1 MHKEGVMKRK
11 EGWKS
16 KEERMEE
23 KKRKEVRMDQRK
35 QLSDKE

>member
-1 MHKEGVMKRK
+1 MHKGGVIKRK

-23 KKRKEVRMDQRK
+23 KKRKEVRMEK
-35 QLSDKE
+35 

>member
-1 MHKEGVMKRK
+1 MHKEGVIKRK

-23 KKRKEVRMDQRK
+23 KKKKE
-35 QLSDKE
+35 LSDKE